1 MKFFIS
7 TFILS
12 IAMAAAQAPKKTP
25 EPKNTPAPARAAAV
39 QQKTF
44 DTPEAAVQALINA
57 AAANDTAALNAIFGN
72 KGEAILTSG
81 NPAQDKSER
90 EEFARIA
97 QHKYQIE
104 SDTMNRDRKIL
115 GIGDEDWPFPAPIVK
130 VNGKWIFDSGMGA
143 TMMRARRIG
152 ANELDAIEICAGFAE
167 AESQYVDQHGGKQYA
182 QRMLSAPGKDD
193 GLYSDAHPLVPR
205 QFAEAAVD
213 GISNTKPKRYHG
225 YYFKL
230 LTEQGPDAP
239 GGRHSYLVKDSLL
252 GGFALLAW
260 PAEYGV
266 SGVHAF
272 MVNQDGVVYQADL
285 GRPASP
291 QLAPVA
297 RFNPDQYWK
306 PVN

>member
-1 MKFFIS
+1 MKFRIS
-7 TFILS
+7 LFILGA
-12 IAMAAAQAPKKTP
+12 AMAAAQTPKKTP
-25 EPKNTPAPARAAAV
+25 EAKNTLAPARAPAAE
-39 QQKTF
+39 QRTF
-44 DTPEAAVQALINA
+44 DTAEAAAKALIDA
-57 AAANDTAALNAIFGN
+57 AAANDTAALNTMFGA
-72 KGEAILTSG
+72 KGAAILTSG

-104 SDTMNRDRKIL
+104 PDTMNRDRKIL
-115 GIGDEDWPFPAPIVK
+115 AIGDEDWPFPAPIVK
-130 VNGKWIFDSGMGA
+130 VNGKWVFDSSMGA

-152 ANELDAIEICAGFAE
+152 SNELDAIEICAGFAE
-167 AESQYVDQHGGKQYA
+167 AETQYADQHGGTQYA
-182 QRMLSAPGKDD
+182 QRMLSEPGKDD
-193 GLYSDAHPLVPR
+193 GLYSDAHPLVPHA
-205 QFAEAAVD
+205 FAEAAQDAV
-213 GISNTKPKRYHG
+213 SNPKPKRYHG

-230 LTEQGPDAP
+230 LTSQGPDAP
-239 GGRHSYLVKDSLL
+239 GGRHNYLVKDALL
-252 GGFALLAW
+252 GGFALVAW